1 MIFAVLYW
9 AELFRDSPPML
20 YCMMNNQED
29 WQAYW
34 LETLQTW
41 DDRIEEAGLKG
52 IAHTILN
59 AAQPLI
65 PLFAQL
71 IWFTQPVFGLI
82 GHGESVGALAEML
95 YSPGEFRQ
103 GQGKERPEDG

>member
-1 MIFAVLYW
+1 
-9 AELFRDSPPML
+9 
-20 YCMMNNQED
+20 MMNNQQD

-41 DDRIEEAGLKG
+41 EDRIEEAGLDG
-52 IAHTILN
+52 IVYTILD

-65 PLFAQL
+65 PLLAQL
-71 IWFTQPVFGLI
+71 IWLSQPVFGMI
-82 GHGESVGALAEML
+82 GHYESVGTLAEML

-103 GQGKERPEDG
+103 DRTKERSENG